1 MNPIDNQHGC
11 WLERRLHQLRQGQ
24 ERVVL
29 KEIAA
34 LKRPRGQPGQVV
46 RKEQNYFAGQA
57 GRMSY
62 QAMADRGW
70 PIGSGAVESACR
82 QSQRRFKGPGQFWTQ
97 TGLRHLCALDEA
109 RINNHWDELWLA
121 C

>member
-1 MNPIDNQHGC
+1 M
-11 WLERRLHQLRQGQ
+11 
-24 ERVVL
+24 
-29 KEIAA
+29 
-34 LKRPRGQPGQVV
+34 V

-62 QAMADRGW
+62 QAMAERGW

-82 QSQRRFKGPGQFWTQ
+82 QSQCRFKGPDQFWTQ

-109 RINNHWDELWLA
+109 RLNNHWDELWLT